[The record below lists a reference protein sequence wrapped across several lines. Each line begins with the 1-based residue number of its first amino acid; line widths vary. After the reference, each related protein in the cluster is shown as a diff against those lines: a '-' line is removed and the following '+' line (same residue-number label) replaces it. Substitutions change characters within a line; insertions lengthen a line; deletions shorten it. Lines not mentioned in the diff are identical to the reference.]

1 MVWPVAGTAHLS
13 KRVKFGTL
21 LNVTSSVLFTTLQ
34 HLFRFRYGSFGLL
47 LRCFG
52 GALDF
57 FHVYNTLTFSSGV
70 FALGDCPLIALR

>member
-1 MVWPVAGTAHLS
+1 MASSTGSTPAHFGKMVWPVAGTAHLS
-13 KRVKFGTL
+13 KRVKFGAL

-57 FHVYNTLTFSSGV
+57 F
-70 FALGDCPLIALR
+70 LRV